1 MVFHI
6 NTDSMRLEKMLS
18 FMRKIRGCPM
28 EEIKKE
34 RKEKKNPVGRNTMRR
49 TLERRG
55 RKGD

>member
-1 MVFHI
+1 
-6 NTDSMRLEKMLS
+6 
-18 FMRKIRGCPM
+18 MRKINENRGCPM

>member
-1 MVFHI
+1 
-6 NTDSMRLEKMLS
+6 
-18 FMRKIRGCPM
+18 MRKINENRGCPM

-34 RKEKKNPVGRNTMRR
+34 RKREKKKKNPVGRNTMRR